1 MSNKDSVQFI
11 EDCYSLYE
19 QKMYR
24 VAFAILN
31 DSAAAEDA
39 VQDAFV
45 RLMKS
50 KKVFDD
56 AKSDDCKRYIIAVIK
71 SSAINIYRVRKKDFR
86 LISLSDHD
94 EILESESSEQELHES
109 IDIEAILDKLPLKYK
124 DVVKLLVVDN
134 LSVRETAHA
143 LNITESSVRKR
154 FERAKKKIKKHVNI
168 NC

>member
-94 EILESESSEQELHES
+94 EILESESNEQELHES
-109 IDIEAILDKLPLKYK
+109 IDIETILDKLPLKYK